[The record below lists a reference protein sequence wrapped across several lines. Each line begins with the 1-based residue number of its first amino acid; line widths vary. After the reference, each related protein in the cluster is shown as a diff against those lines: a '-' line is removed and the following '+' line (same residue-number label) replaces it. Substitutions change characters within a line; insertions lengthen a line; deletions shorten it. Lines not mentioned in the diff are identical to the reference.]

1 MTIISSNFAIF
12 LEQRL
17 REISVNTY
25 KEEVSAELS
34 ARVKVIWWKRLLH
47 RFFFLGE

>member
-1 MTIISSNFAIF
+1 MVIISSNFGNF

-17 REISVNTY
+17 KEISVNTY
-25 KEEVSAELS
+25 KEEVSAEVS
-34 ARVKVIWWKRLLH
+34 ARIKVIWWKRLLH